1 MKDILGK
8 QVNQGDEVVTIVMK
22 GHDWKK
28 IATLRVTTVE
38 QVNALSVKLKGLR
51 KSRCYF
57 EIYKI

>member
-1 MKDILGK
+1 MKDILGN

-22 GHDWKK
+22 GNNWNKV
-28 IATLRVTTVE
+28 ATLRITTVE